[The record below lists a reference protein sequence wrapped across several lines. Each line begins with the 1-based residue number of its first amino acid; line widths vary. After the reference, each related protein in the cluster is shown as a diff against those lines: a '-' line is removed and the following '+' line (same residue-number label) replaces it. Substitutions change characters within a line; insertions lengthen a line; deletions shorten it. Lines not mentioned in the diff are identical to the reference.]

1 MIGTSPPRPKW
12 EISLTA
18 AAKVAAT
25 PASTALPPR
34 ASIRMPASAA
44 KCRPAAT
51 TPDLADHFRPVG
63 RRAADSLG
71 AGRVGAKGQGGESKP
86 DEGQAN
92 DGAKPFPNEE
102 SSCPYEYK
110 NLRPEAEAEVLVS
123 VGPSGSYLLASA
135 PGS

>member
-51 TPDLADHFRPVG
+51 TPTFPTTSARYVG
-63 RRAADSLG
+63 
-71 AGRVGAKGQGGESKP
+71 
-86 DEGQAN
+86 
-92 DGAKPFPNEE
+92 
-102 SSCPYEYK
+102 
-110 NLRPEAEAEVLVS
+110 EALI
-123 VGPSGSYLLASA
+123 PSA
-135 PGS
+135 PAE